1 MPLLRPRETAVVF
14 SRSYDCRFVQIGDA
28 KTKAIILLPLL
39 LLAACGTKAEVK
51 VTNASLA
58 EVADKVQ
65 VARQDSDFLRPG
77 KWLTKASVDE
87 INVPGMS
94 PELAAQMKQRRQ
106 GMAGTET
113 CITEADRRKPNAD
126 FFTGNKT
133 CKYEHFSMGGGKIEG
148 RMRCGAGDGTQLTA
162 MTGTYAPDSYAMALS
177 TVMENP
183 AQGSSTG
190 MAGMTMK
197 LSVEGKR
204 IGECDAATAGKVAAQ

>member
-1 MPLLRPRETAVVF
+1 M
-14 SRSYDCRFVQIGDA
+14 
-28 KTKAIILLPLL
+28 TKAIILLPFLM
-39 LLAACGTKAEVK
+39 LAACDSGPSVTA
-51 VTNASLA
+51 TNASLE
-58 EVADKVQ
+58 EVADKVEA
-65 VARQDSDFLRPG
+65 ARQDSNFLRPG

-87 INVPGMS
+87 ISVPGM
-94 PELAAQMKQRRQ
+94 PAELAAQMKQRGRD
-106 GMAGTET
+106 MPGTES

-133 CKYEHFSMGGGKIEG
+133 CKYDHFSMGGGKIDG
-148 RMRCGAGDGTQLTA
+148 RMRCGAGGGTQLTA

-183 AQGSSTG
+183 AQVASGG

-204 IGECDAATAGKVAAQ
+204 IGECDAATAVAEKESAL

>member
-1 MPLLRPRETAVVF
+1 M
-14 SRSYDCRFVQIGDA
+14 
-28 KTKAIILLPLL
+28 TKAIILLPFFM
-39 LLAACGTKAEVK
+39 LAACDSGPSVTA
-51 VTNASLA
+51 TNASLE
-58 EVADKVQ
+58 EVADKVEA
-65 VARQDSDFLRPG
+65 ARQDSNFLRPG

-87 INVPGMS
+87 ISVPGM
-94 PELAAQMKQRRQ
+94 PAELAAQMKQRGRD
-106 GMAGTET
+106 MPGTES

-133 CKYEHFSMGGGKIEG
+133 CKYDHFSMGGGKIDG
-148 RMRCGAGDGTQLTA
+148 RMRCGAGGGTQLTA

-183 AQGSSTG
+183 AQGASAG

-204 IGECDAATAGKVAAQ
+204 IGECDAATAVAEKESAL

>member
-1 MPLLRPRETAVVF
+1 M
-14 SRSYDCRFVQIGDA
+14 GDA
-28 KTKAIILLPLL
+28 MTKAIILLPAL
-39 LLAACGTKAEVK
+39 LLAACDSGPSVTATNPSLEEV
-51 VTNASLA
+51 S
-58 EVADKVQ
+58 DKVQ
-65 VARQDSDFLRPG
+65 AARQDSDFLRPG

-94 PELAAQMKQRRQ
+94 AALAAQMKQRGRDRP
-106 GMAGTET
+106 GTET

-133 CKYEHFSMGGGKIEG
+133 CKYDHFSIGGGKIDG
-148 RMRCGAGDGTQLTA
+148 RMRCGAGGGTQLTA

-190 MAGMTMK
+190 MDGMTMK

>member
-1 MPLLRPRETAVVF
+1 MPLLRPRETAVIF
-14 SRSYDCRFVQIGDA
+14 PSAYDRRFVQMGDIM
-28 KTKAIILLPLL
+28 TRSIILLPLVL
-39 LLAACGTKAEVK
+39 LSACGSKGDVTA
-51 VTNASLA
+51 TNASVE

-65 VARQDSDFLRPG
+65 AARQDSDFLRPG

-87 INVPGMS
+87 INIPGMS
-94 PELAAQMKQRRQ
+94 PELAAQMKQRGRA
-106 GMAGTET
+106 MAGTET

-133 CKYEHFSMGGGKIEG
+133 CKYDHFSMGGGKIDG
-148 RMRCGAGDGTQLTA
+148 RMRCGAGGGTQLTA

-190 MAGMTMK
+190 MDGMTMK